1 MKRQKMTKMKQKEP
15 VPTVP
20 SLLNLIYPPKCGICG
35 KLNENFL
42 CNKCYKILENDAKF
56 NVEKFEKLK
65 NEFDEHIYMFKY
77 EGAIRRI
84 ILQYKFQEKSYLYK
98 TIVNFL
104 LKNKKMFEIIKT
116 YDTIVPVPISK
127 KRKRTRGY
135 NQSYLIA
142 KDIASIVGIKLEN
155 RVLFKTKNIIEQSK
169 LNKEDRLENIKGV
182 YEIRNIKRVMNKKIL
197 LFDDIYTTGS
207 TVIECC
213 RMLNIAKPSKI
224 GVLTIAKD

>member
-35 KLNENFL
+35 KLNKSFL
-42 CNKCYKILENDAKF
+42 CNKCYKILENDANF
-56 NVEKFEKLK
+56 NIEKKLSY
-65 NEFDEHIYMFKY
+65 EHIYLFKY
-77 EGAIRRI
+77 EGLIRRLI
-84 ILQYKFQEKSYLYK
+84 IEYKFKDKSYLYK

-104 LKNKKMFEIIKT
+104 LKNKKMFEIIKS
-116 YDTIVPVPISK
+116 YDTIIPVPISK
-127 KRKRTRGY
+127 KRKKTRGY
-135 NQSYLIA
+135 NQTYLIA
-142 KDIASIVGIKLEN
+142 KDIANSVGIKLEN

-182 YEIRNIKRVMNKKIL
+182 YEIRNAKRIINKKIL

-207 TVIECC
+207 TVNECC
-213 RMLNIAKPSKI
+213 KMLKKTNLDKI
-224 GVLTIAKD
+224 GVLTVAKD

>member
-84 ILQYKFQEKSYLYK
+84 ILQYKFQENSYLYK

-142 KDIASIVGIKLEN
+142 KDIANIVGIKLEN
-155 RVLFKTKNIIEQSK
+155 RVLFKIKNIIEQSK

-207 TVIECC
+207 TANECC
-213 RMLNIAKPSKI
+213 RILKKANPKKI

>member
-84 ILQYKFQEKSYLYK
+84 ILQYKFQENSYLYK

-142 KDIASIVGIKLEN
+142 KDIANIVGIKLEN

-207 TVIECC
+207 TANECC
-213 RMLNIAKPSKI
+213 RMLKEVNLDKI

>member
-42 CNKCYKILENDAKF
+42 FNKCYKILENDAKF
-56 NVEKFEKLK
+56 NVDKFEKTE

-155 RVLFKTKNIIEQSK
+155 RVLFKIKNIIEQSK

-182 YEIRNIKRVMNKKIL
+182 YEIRNIKRIMNKKIL

-207 TVIECC
+207 TANECC
-213 RMLNIAKPSKI
+213 RILKKAYPKKI

>member
-1 MKRQKMTKMKQKEP
+1 M
-15 VPTVP
+15 
-20 SLLNLIYPPKCGICG
+20 
-35 KLNENFL
+35 
-42 CNKCYKILENDAKF
+42 
-56 NVEKFEKLK
+56 K

-142 KDIASIVGIKLEN
+142 KDIANIVGIKLEN
-155 RVLFKTKNIIEQSK
+155 RVLFKIKNIIEQSK

-207 TVIECC
+207 TANECC
-213 RMLNIAKPSKI
+213 RILKKANSDKI

>member
-1 MKRQKMTKMKQKEP
+1 MNEKKFLETM
-15 VPTVP
+15 
-20 SLLNLIYPPKCGICG
+20 LNLIYPPKCGICG
-35 KLNENFL
+35 KLNDNFL
-42 CNKCYKILENDAKF
+42 CSKCNKMLENEAKF
-56 NVEKFEKLK
+56 NIEKNTSFE
-65 NEFDEHIYMFKY
+65 NEFDEHIYIFKY
-77 EGAIRRI
+77 EGVIRRI
-84 ILQYKFQEKSYLYK
+84 IIQYKFQEKSYLYK

-142 KDIASIVGIKLEN
+142 KDIANIVGIKLEN
-155 RVLFKTKNIIEQSK
+155 RVLFKIKNIIEQSK

-182 YEIRNIKRVMNKKIL
+182 YEIRNIKRIMNKKIL

-207 TVIECC
+207 TVNECC
-213 RMLNIAKPSKI
+213 RILKKVNPDKI
-224 GVLTIAKD
+224 GVLTVVKG

>member
-56 NVEKFEKLK
+56 SVEKFDKLE

-142 KDIASIVGIKLEN
+142 KDIANIVGIKLEN

-182 YEIRNIKRVMNKKIL
+182 YEIRNIKRIMNKKIL

-207 TVIECC
+207 TANECC
-213 RMLNIAKPSKI
+213 RILKKAYPKKI